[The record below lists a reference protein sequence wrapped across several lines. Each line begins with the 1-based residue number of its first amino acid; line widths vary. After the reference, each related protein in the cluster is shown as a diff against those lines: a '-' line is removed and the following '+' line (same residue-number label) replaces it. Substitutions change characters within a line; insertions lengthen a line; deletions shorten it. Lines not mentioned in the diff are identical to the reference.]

1 MRKILKHEFDA
12 KSVVLSCIII
22 AAVLLFIA
30 LSLDGLGGYSHF
42 TDNID
47 YIFPILIL
55 FIIYNNFKYL
65 KDKDDCIA
73 YSTIP
78 KTKYEIFKLRY
89 IVSLIQIGVII
100 ISFFFISL
108 IFQGMLT
115 IYYYPSYFIEEIH
128 FGFFFLSIFTKIFFL
143 ILLFNIFLFLF
154 LKGKKVS
161 DGMSHI
167 AIVTIIMTFIFGT
180 LTYFFSVET
189 NFSFFSIV
197 APFSTLN
204 CVSKLF
210 EIHVY
215 VDKQRLTSHIPYLYL
230 TTIVVLSI
238 TLTILQI
245 NKIKKLDLEDYD
257 KENNSKIFKGT
268 LLAISIIS
276 ILATAIIL
284 DNFSVGLSIL
294 IIFNFALYSMY
305 SLYVNR
311 FKPNRD
317 ELLLYFILFS
327 IGIFLPYFI

>member
-204 CVSKLF
+204 SVSNAYAMLIFGKHKELSY
-210 EIHVY
+210 IAILQLVA
-215 VDKQRLTSHIPYLYL
+215 
-230 TTIVVLSI
+230 IVVLSI

-257 KENNSKIFKGT
+257 KENNSKIFKVT